1 MLSIFDGVL
10 ILQLTRNQV
19 TRRYSSGCICEY
31 GSAWIL
37 TEKERSTLT
46 MFRIM
51 LWTRILEWIERS
63 KLLSNSNHL
72 SWLSGCRD
80 NTCNPLML
88 LILCIL
94 TMMHS
99 TFWNCASNK
108 SFFCKLP
115 LICQKLITVIRKA
128 VNIVSYFI
136 LFQFFTTSSHLL
148 WIYSNI
154 LL

>member
-1 MLSIFDGVL
+1 MNLQRKGIQSINTSYILPKIGILNYEWTTFWYLNAIYLWWCFDPPTNKRSSHQE
-10 ILQLTRNQV
+10 ILLWV
-19 TRRYSSGCICEY
+19 YLWVWFSMD
-31 GSAWIL
+31 L

-72 SWLSGCRD
+72 FWLSGWRD

-99 TFWNCASNK
+99 TF
-108 SFFCKLP
+108 
-115 LICQKLITVIRKA
+115 
-128 VNIVSYFI
+128 
-136 LFQFFTTSSHLL
+136 
-148 WIYSNI
+148 
-154 LL
+154 